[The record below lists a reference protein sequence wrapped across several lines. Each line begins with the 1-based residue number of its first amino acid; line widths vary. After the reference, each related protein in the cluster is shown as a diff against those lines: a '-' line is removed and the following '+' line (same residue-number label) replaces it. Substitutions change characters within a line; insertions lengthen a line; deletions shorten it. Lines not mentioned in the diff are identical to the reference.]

1 MDLVKRQPGDRRWG
15 MAMEFPLTDFLGNRV
30 IDDRRSGSQRRRSTV
45 TLDDLAILFS
55 QVFSNENTQK

>member
-1 MDLVKRQPGDRRWG
+1 
-15 MAMEFPLTDFLGNRV
+15 MEFPLTDVFGNRV

-55 QVFSNENTQK
+55 QVLSIENTSK

>member
-15 MAMEFPLTDFLGNRV
+15 MAMEFPLTDVLGNRV
-30 IDDRRSGSQRRRSTV
+30 IYDRRSGSQRRRSTA

-55 QVFSNENTQK
+55 QIFSNDHTQK

>member
-55 QVFSNENTQK
+55 QIFSIENTPK

>member
-15 MAMEFPLTDFLGNRV
+15 MAMEFPLTDVLGNRV
-30 IDDRRSGSQRRRSTV
+30 IDDRRSGSQRRRSTA

-55 QVFSNENTQK
+55 QLFSIENNPK